1 MTPYQELEKDLL
13 QCGWNVEAG
22 RGDHMKFT
30 KPGIQT
36 IITIARNISDKG
48 RDLQNTVAKIRKYEP
63 DFWRTTKTGTSG
75 TGKES
80 PEENGLP
87 SWMQPGEKVRWT
99 KPEKRDFAKLDDP
112 GSVMNIAY
120 IVREVTPGNGDNAPT
135 MLLVSPAG
143 DPVHTFR
150 VEPSEVDAWETA
162 ACSDCGKVLP
172 VNLLAEELGG
182 GFLCKDCAASLIK
195 ELDEEIQGDEPLAM
209 AQNTSIRRL
218 PSLGA
223 LDAILSKYDGDLDI
237 NAIPEEDLEKIKNA
251 IISLPSKTRK
261 EAIKF
266 FPQFKDFLTV
276 QEKKKLTPYEAWN
289 IFKEN
294 YVFSKK
300 LSSHAEETRLKSTL
314 AKETTYSHHTL
325 HYDGGKL
332 HVIEI
337 TVADFKYV
345 YDFWQM
351 TNKLYVTFS
360 KAYPEKEPLAI
371 RIHCPKE
378 GIRQYFMMPAGEHAR
393 EVIKSL
399 KALSPEKEQ
408 DQFLRADADTALPS
422 MFDTVESISKC
433 IGLTTGSENNPNYVV
448 QCSLA
453 LRESERTAEHFET
466 AKPYFEF
473 NLEYNSYAVSDK
485 EFRDVVETI
494 RNLDIEA
501 PFSLVIEKFAKDNDT
516 ITSFHVF
523 GDYFDRKEN
532 HAEAKSEDGSE
543 TGTQDE
549 EEYGIGN
556 GKTLL
561 KIVDSGTGLDI
572 ITAETA
578 GALREEEKGKY
589 KEIMRFAFGCL
600 LKEQFASIVHEAIK
614 ETFNEHKNN
623 VITMNETNYLDSTNP
638 ASANAAAGALTTREL
653 IRELKNRGLSFE
665 NLRITIVQ
673 DINTDEI

>member
-1 MTPYQELEKDLL
+1 
-13 QCGWNVEAG
+13 
-22 RGDHMKFT
+22 MKFT

-63 DFWRTTKTGTSG
+63 DFWRTSKTETNGTD
-75 TGKES
+75 KES

-112 GSVMNIAY
+112 GAVMNIAY
-120 IVREVTPGNGDNAPT
+120 IVRKVTPGIGDNAPT

-162 ACSDCGKVLP
+162 ACIDCGKIFP
-172 VNLLAEELGG
+172 VNLLAEESGG
-182 GFLCKDCAASLIK
+182 GYLCKDCATSLLK
-195 ELDEEIQGDEPLAM
+195 ELNEDIQGDEPSAVTL
-209 AQNTSIRRL
+209 NPSTRRL

-237 NAIPEEDLEKIKNA
+237 NAIPKDDLEKIKNA
-251 IISLPSKTRK
+251 IINLPSKTRK

-314 AKETTYSHHTL
+314 AKETAYSHHTL

-360 KAYPEKEPLAI
+360 KAYPENEPLAI

-408 DQFLRADADTALPS
+408 DQFLRADADTGLPS
-422 MFDTVESISKC
+422 MFDTVESVSKC
-433 IGLTTGSENNPNYVV
+433 INLTTGSENNPNYVL

-466 AKPYFEF
+466 ARPYFEF
-473 NLEYNSYAVSDK
+473 NIEYNSYAVGDK
-485 EFRDVVETI
+485 EIHDVVEAI
-494 RNLDIEA
+494 RTLDIDA
-501 PFSLVIEKFAKDNDT
+501 PFSLVINSFAKDNDT
-516 ITSFHVF
+516 ITSFQVF

-532 HAEAKSEDGSE
+532 NAEAKSEDGSE
-543 TGTQDE
+543 TGTQEE

-572 ITAETA
+572 VTAETA
-578 GALREEEKGKY
+578 GALREEEKDRY
-589 KEIMRFAFGCL
+589 KKIMRFAFGCL
-600 LKEQFASIVHEAIK
+600 LREQFASIVHEAIK

-623 VITMNETNYLDSTNP
+623 EITMNENNYLDRTNP

-653 IRELKNRGLSFE
+653 IRELKSRGLSFD